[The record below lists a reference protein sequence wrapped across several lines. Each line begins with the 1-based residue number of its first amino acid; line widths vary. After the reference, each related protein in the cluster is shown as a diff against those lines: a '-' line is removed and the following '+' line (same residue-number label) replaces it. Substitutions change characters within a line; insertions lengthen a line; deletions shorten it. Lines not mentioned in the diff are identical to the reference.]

1 MYLCI
6 FLKEHKLLIPSFHQ
20 TCLTSEV
27 YIECSPVLSSV
38 KEQSTTRNWKLG
50 LDRSEFL
57 EFIKGLILQT
67 QPITSNSLS
76 LLILLIADIIV
87 SNTCVQNW
95 IQGCKNHIATP
106 ASQHSMF
113 QLNRIMEKLRL
124 EKTWRSSSLNTS
136 SAEGQVEQVVHG
148 HIQSASEC
156 LQGWTVHNLLGQF
169 ARVNTRNKDFF
180 SLIFNR
186 YFLFSDLCLFSLV
199 LPLKMG
205 GPVFFNSPAGHLFTP
220 IRTLLK
226 QSQLISFCSQPLP
239 ICQVDKA
246 LNFLCGPFLDSLQC
260 GFVSVVPSGP
270 ALDPAL
276 QMDLVGTEQRVG
288 MPALDLVTR
297 CCRLFLPEGHIAGL
311 CSIWGPPGHQA
322 PFPRSCFT
330 ASPQPVPMHGAI
342 PPERNS

>member
-1 MYLCI
+1 M
-6 FLKEHKLLIPSFHQ
+6 
-20 TCLTSEV
+20 
-27 YIECSPVLSSV
+27 
-38 KEQSTTRNWKLG
+38 
-50 LDRSEFL
+50 
-57 EFIKGLILQT
+57 QT